1 MIIEESIYNKMPSH
15 IKAYFDKLPNPA
27 RDEVLAVF
35 PQTKSGGNRV
45 QRKSKNEG
53 GNNSMNTMMRP
64 AGYTTA
70 GHNDSGSAARFFY
83 CAKASKS
90 ERNAGLEGM
99 EKKQK
104 YAKNGQGGSHEIFT
118 SESANDSEW
127 AKKNPNLPVQNH
139 HPTVKPIALM
149 RYLCK
154 LSRTPSGGVVLDPF
168 AGSGSTGVAA
178 ILEGRDFIGI
188 DMEADYIEIERA
200 RIEDAQNR
208 IKSAQPALAGL

>member
-1 MIIEESIYNKMPSH
+1 MGSTPDAKRTP
-15 IKAYFDKLPNPA
+15 
-27 RDEVLAVF
+27 V
-35 PQTKSGGNRV
+35 
-45 QRKSKNEG
+45 KN
-53 GNNSMNTMMRP
+53 N
-64 AGYTTA
+64 
-70 GHNDSGSAARFFY
+70 
-83 CAKASKS
+83 
-90 ERNAGLEGM
+90 
-99 EKKQK
+99 
-104 YAKNGQGGSHEIFT
+104 
-118 SESANDSEW
+118 
-127 AKKNPNLPVQNH
+127 